1 MTYATWARAVV
12 VAAALPLAAGRPH
25 AQTATEPPATAAQ
38 TQPPPAAAQTQ
49 PPAASLTPADLARL
63 RAYQER
69 LVIVATLLPGRA
81 TVPGLVGPMLT
92 YAGQRSVN
100 GDAVAENRAALIAV
114 AFYANGWPLQAL
126 TPEARNWP
134 RAPHRDLQLRTRG
147 DLAQHFLMSAWISA
161 SAGAALADAA
171 GLYKEM
177 HDLGGA
183 SGFSFSDL
191 AADRAGTRLGQVA
204 TASDESARRLQAR
217 VRAGLTEDDLMPGLD
232 GLPDN
237 LPQAEFARRFGGV
250 GAPAYN
256 ALVADINQRVAALSL
271 FQ

>member
-1 MTYATWARAVV
+1 MTYATWAGAVL
-12 VAAALPLAAGRPH
+12 VAAALPLAAGRLH
-25 AQTATEPPATAAQ
+25 AQLATD
-38 TQPPPAAAQTQ
+38 PPAAA
-49 PPAASLTPADLARL
+49 AAQAPVSTLSPTDLARL

-69 LVIVATLLPGRA
+69 LAIVATLLPGQA
-81 TVPGLVGPMLT
+81 TVPGLIGPMLT

-100 GDAVAENRAALIAV
+100 GEAIAENRAALIAV
-114 AFYANGWPLQAL
+114 AFYANQWPLEAL
-126 TPEARNWP
+126 TPEARTWP
-134 RAPHRDLQLRTRG
+134 RAPRRDLRLRTRG

-161 SAGAALADAA
+161 TAGASLADAA
-171 GLYKEM
+171 GVYKEV
-177 HDLGGA
+177 HDLGGT

-204 TASDESARRLQAR
+204 TVSDESARRLQAR
-217 VRAGLTEDDLMPGLD
+217 VRAGLTEDDLMPGID

-237 LPQAEFARRFGGV
+237 LPPAEFTRRFGGV

-256 ALVADINQRVAALSL
+256 ALMADINQRVAALSL